1 MWGRLCTKGYPPLYL
16 RPCRGKG
23 TVFVLDIITSASIL
37 ACDLSDIKSAS
48 LRCKQAG
55 VDWLH
60 FDVMD
65 GVFVEQITYG
75 APVLKCLRRATDMF
89 LDAHL
94 MVDNPEKQIDF
105 FADAGANL
113 IDIHIESRCDV
124 SGCLKR
130 IRERGVMPA
139 VALKPATPIES
150 VYELLPLCDM
160 VLVMTVEPGYGGQGF
175 IPETVE
181 KIKAL
186 RSYADKNGFEKLHIE
201 VDGGINRNTADTV
214 KRAGADVL
222 VAGTGLFG
230 SEDMRAA
237 NDLLKA

>member
-1 MWGRLCTKGYPPLYL
+1 M
-16 RPCRGKG
+16 
-23 TVFVLDIITSASIL
+23 DIITSASIL

-175 IPETVE
+175 IPETVG

-201 VDGGINRNTADTV
+201 VDGGINRNTSDTV

-230 SEDMRAA
+230 AEDMRAA